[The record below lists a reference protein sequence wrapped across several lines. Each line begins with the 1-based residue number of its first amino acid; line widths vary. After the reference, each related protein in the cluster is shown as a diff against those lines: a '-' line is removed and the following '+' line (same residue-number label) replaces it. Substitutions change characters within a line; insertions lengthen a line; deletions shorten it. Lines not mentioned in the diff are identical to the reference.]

1 MNART
6 TYALL
11 ILAAALAA
19 WLVYDLRKPPP
30 PAGAG
35 PLLRDYDIERVTR
48 LEIERTGRDGARE
61 RLVFERGPAGSW
73 RILEPVS
80 GDVPAERIADL
91 LELPVLRISG
101 TVLEAGPDELE
112 AYGLGASA
120 LRVVF
125 TAPDGVTAIRIGA
138 RTSFQHGLYACVEGR
153 PEVTL
158 VDPDFDQPY
167 RRPAQAFT
175 AAPNPP

>member
-35 PLLRDYDIERVTR
+35 PLLREYDIDRVTR
-48 LEIERTGRDGARE
+48 LEVERAGRDGARE
-61 RLVFERGPAGSW
+61 RLVFERGSAGAW
-73 RILEPVS
+73 RIVEPVT
-80 GDVPAERIADL
+80 GDVPEDRIAEL
-91 LELPVLRISG
+91 LERPVLRISSA
-101 TVLEAGPDELE
+101 VLEAGPDGLA
-112 AYGLGASA
+112 AYGLGPDA

-125 TAPDGVTAIRIGA
+125 TAPEGVTAIRIGA

-167 RRPAQAFT
+167 RLPAQAFT
-175 AAPNPP
+175 AAPTPP